1 MNIEFYPMKIQKY
14 YHLSVSS
21 LCGLE
26 CPGLHA
32 ASPGLQRS
40 QLVLAASV
48 MESHTSSPR
57 SAALYARLWR
67 LRCPASVCG
76 MSGTAA

>member
-1 MNIEFYPMKIQKY
+1 MNIEFYPMKMRNDLVSP
-14 YHLSVSS
+14 HLSVSS

-57 SAALYARLWR
+57 SAAL
-67 LRCPASVCG
+67 
-76 MSGTAA
+76 